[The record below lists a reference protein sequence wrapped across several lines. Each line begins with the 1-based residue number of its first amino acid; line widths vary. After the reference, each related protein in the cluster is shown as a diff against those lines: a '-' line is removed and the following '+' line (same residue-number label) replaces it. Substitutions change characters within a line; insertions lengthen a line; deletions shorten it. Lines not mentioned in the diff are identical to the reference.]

1 MVRLSALVEV
11 HQVVA
16 VTQHLTEAQTVSM
29 VEAVEELELSVKVL
43 RVELV
48 LVLGTQVLVVELVD
62 QDVLTPLLVVLEFKT
77 AS

>member
-1 MVRLSALVEV
+1 LALVVELL
-11 HQVVA
+11 VVA

-43 RVELV
+43 RVELG

-62 QDVLTPLLVVLEFKT
+62 QDVLTRLQVV
-77 AS
+77 